1 MRRSIGLLWY
11 TVSFLTNHFILNA
24 TIIGVGVTVRIILS
38 RLSKLFVIPTFTE
51 EATSPAVARPL
62 YITLGVLFIASLS
75 LGVWGILRNGE
86 LTGGKVISFVLSVP
100 FGLLFWAMSRGH
112 IKPVR
117 LLIPVLLWATLTAS
131 IMLDD
136 GIRAVDT
143 VGFALVLVL
152 AGMFIGAQA
161 VWGFGVLCLTS
172 VTAVYLAELNGWV
185 QTSYGVMVQIDDLTI
200 LIVILLLVIF
210 VTYYAINFLE
220 QSTLQAR
227 NDARL
232 LALRNQELRD
242 VQTSLQARTAE
253 LAGLNTQL
261 RAEIQERQQIEHALR
276 QSEGMNRAILDYMPD
291 MILRIDKNGVFQ
303 EYSPSRNMLPIVSPE
318 FFIGKSMV
326 EIMPPHVAEP
336 GTQAIRQAIATN
348 EMQFFEYA
356 LPGDDGGEH
365 IYESRNIPIGND
377 EVITIVRDITD
388 ERHAEQAAL
397 QTQKLESIGLLAGGI
412 AHDFNNLLTGMLGQN
427 SLALAK
433 LPPDSPARRHLE
445 RAVVSAKR
453 AADLTRQLLAYAG
466 KGQFLVEPIDLNQL
480 VHEGTGLLETVLPKQ
495 AVLTLDL
502 MPSLPT
508 VEADRGQ
515 IQQVLMNLVINAS
528 EALGGQAG
536 TVKIRTYVRWV
547 TNEMH
552 SNDHVLPEAIVP
564 GRYVCLEVQDTGRG
578 MDMAEQRRIFD
589 PYYSTKG
596 QGRGL
601 GLSAT
606 LGIIRSY
613 HGYLVLNSVQGV
625 GTRFQIYWPA
635 GQVINPVLETAVDR
649 TVPHEG
655 TILIIDDEESVRQA
669 AGEILGLFGYDV
681 LTAADGLSGIDLY
694 QQRQDAVDLVLL
706 DMHMPIMN
714 GTETFASLRRIQP
727 TVSVLFSSGFT
738 ELSASEILQGDRVD
752 FLQKP
757 YDVDK
762 LITKVQQ
769 MLAGATA
776 KSGGS

>member
-1 MRRSIGLLWY
+1 MPPLVG
-11 TVSFLTNHFILNA
+11 A
-24 TIIGVGVTVRIILS
+24 GVTVKTIFS
-38 RLSKLFVIPTFTE
+38 RLSKLFIIPAFTE
-51 EATSPAVARPL
+51 EATSPPVARPL
-62 YITLGVLFIASLS
+62 YVTLGVLFIASFS
-75 LGVWGILRNGE
+75 LGVWGIWRNGE
-86 LTGGKVISFVLSVP
+86 MTGGKLISFILSIP
-100 FGLLFWAMSRGH
+100 FGLLFWAMRRGQVR
-112 IKPVR
+112 PVR
-117 LLIPVLLWATLTAS
+117 LLMPVLLWVTLTAS

-136 GIRAVDT
+136 GIRAVDS

-152 AGMFIGAQA
+152 AGMFISAQA
-161 VWGFGVLCLTS
+161 VWGFGLLCLLS
-172 VTAVYLAELNGWV
+172 VTAVYFAELQGWV
-185 QTSYGVMVQIDDLTI
+185 QTSYGTMVQIDDLII
-200 LIVILLLVIF
+200 LTVILLLVIF
-210 VTYYAINFLE
+210 ITYYAINFLE

-232 LALRNQELRD
+232 LALRNQELRE

-261 RAEIQERQQIEHALR
+261 RAEIQERQQIEHALQ
-276 QSEGMNRAILDYMPD
+276 QSVGMNRAILDYMPD
-291 MILRIDKNGVFQ
+291 MILRIDRDGVFR
-303 EYSPSRNMLPIVSPE
+303 EYSPSRNMPPIVSPDM
-318 FFIGKSMV
+318 FLNKSMAD
-326 EIMPPHVAEP
+326 ILPPAVAEP
-336 GTQAIRQAIATN
+336 GIRAIRQAVATN
-348 EMQFFEYA
+348 EIQFFEYA

-365 IYESRNIPIGND
+365 IFESRNIPIGNE
-377 EVITIVRDITD
+377 EVLTIVRDVTD

-433 LPPDSPARRHLE
+433 LPLDSPARRHLE

-495 AVLTLDL
+495 AQLTLDL

-528 EALGGQAG
+528 EALDGQAG
-536 TVKIRTYVRWV
+536 TVQIRTYVQQV
-547 TNEMH
+547 TGDMH
-552 SNDHVLPEAIVP
+552 TNDHVLPEAVMP
-564 GRYVCLEVQDTGRG
+564 GRYVCLEVRDTGRG
-578 MDMAEQRRIFD
+578 MDMEQQRRIFD

-606 LGIIRSY
+606 LGIIRGY
-613 HGYLVLNSVQGV
+613 QGYLVLHSVPGV

-635 GQVINPVLETAVDR
+635 GKIIDPTMETAVNPV
-649 TVPHEG
+649 TTHEG

-681 LTAADGLSGIDLY
+681 LAAADGLSGIELY
-694 QQRQDAVDLVLL
+694 QRQQDAVDLVLL
-706 DMHMPIMN
+706 DMHMPVMN
-714 GTETFASLRRIQP
+714 GAETFNGLRRIRP
-727 TVSVLFSSGFT
+727 AVPVLFSSGFT
-738 ELSASEILQGDRVD
+738 ELTATDILQGDRVD

-769 MLAGATA
+769 MLAGTNA
-776 KSGGS
+776 KSGGC